1 MPCIRWI
8 PSGKPD
14 GANTAEMLCC
24 DSPPKCRAFII
35 ICCYML
41 SQHNINTTSLK
52 GLMTCKDVLQELI
65 LSTAGLTTGF
75 DAIEAMSKDFNVE
88 IDPSVIDECRSMLT
102 VMNRLM
108 CRQLSELKH
117 RQLMGI
123 VSSRAEMEIGRMRR
137 SLSMKSDLQKEAG
150 HERN

>member
-1 MPCIRWI
+1 
-8 PSGKPD
+8 
-14 GANTAEMLCC
+14 
-24 DSPPKCRAFII
+24 
-35 ICCYML
+35 
-41 SQHNINTTSLK
+41 
-52 GLMTCKDVLQELI
+52 MTCKDVLQELI

-75 DAIEAMSKDFNVE
+75 DAIEAMSRDFNVE

>member
-1 MPCIRWI
+1 MRGFVVIY
-8 PSGKPD
+8 
-14 GANTAEMLCC
+14 T
-24 DSPPKCRAFII
+24 
-35 ICCYML
+35 
-41 SQHNINTTSLK
+41 NTTSLK

-75 DAIEAMSKDFNVE
+75 DA
-88 IDPSVIDECRSMLT
+88 SVIDECRSMLT

-123 VSSRAEMEIGRMRR
+123 VSSRAEMEISRMRR
-137 SLSMKSDLQKEAG
+137 PLVMKSDLQKEVG
-150 HERN
+150 HGRN